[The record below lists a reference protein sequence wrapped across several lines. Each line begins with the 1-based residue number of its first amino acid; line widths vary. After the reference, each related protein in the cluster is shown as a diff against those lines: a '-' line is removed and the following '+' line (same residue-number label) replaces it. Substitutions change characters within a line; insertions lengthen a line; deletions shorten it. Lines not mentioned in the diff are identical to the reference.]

1 MGKHL
6 TLEDRITI
14 QKMLKEGKSFAEIAV
29 DLSRPAS
36 TIMREVKKHRVFIS
50 RKEVSTMQTK
60 NACKKRFDCKIAG
73 KCKKPSCEAIH
84 HKNCKYCG
92 GCNDFCSE
100 FEEDICTRYDSPP
113 YVCNSC
119 EKKPRCPLSKYLY
132 DAEKAHKEYRKK
144 LSESRQGISVT
155 GEHLKHIDDIISP
168 RLKKGQSIHLI
179 CTEQKDVLNLSE
191 RSVYKYLHMGLL
203 SAKPTDLSR
212 TVQRRLR
219 KKAGPAVKVDKQCF
233 KGRTY
238 SDFQAYL
245 EQSGY
250 VNVVEMDTVMGRK
263 GESAVVLSLLFK
275 NCDLQ
280 LYFYRSANT
289 ARSVAEIFDEL
300 RSKLTDSEFSKL
312 FPVILTDRGSE
323 FTDPTTIEINRETG
337 EAQSRVFYCD
347 PMNSNQKAKCE
358 RNHEFFRCIL
368 PKGSS
373 FSGLNREK
381 TDLITNHINS
391 YPRPRLGDKSLIAV
405 FKAIYGD
412 EIAAKLGLVEIPAR
426 DVILHPALLR

>member
-119 EKKPRCPLSKYLY
+119 KKKPRCPLSKYLY

-155 GEHLKHIDDIISP
+155 GEHLKHIDDIISL

-219 KKAGPAVKVDKQCF
+219 KKSRTCRKSGQAVLQRQDIF
-233 KGRTY
+233 RFPG
-238 SDFQAYL
+238 L
-245 EQSGY
+245 SG
-250 VNVVEMDTVMGRK
+250 TKR
-263 GESAVVLSLLFK
+263 L
-275 NCDLQ
+275 CQ
-280 LYFYRSANT
+280 
-289 ARSVAEIFDEL
+289 
-300 RSKLTDSEFSKL
+300 
-312 FPVILTDRGSE
+312 
-323 FTDPTTIEINRETG
+323 
-337 EAQSRVFYCD
+337 
-347 PMNSNQKAKCE
+347 
-358 RNHEFFRCIL
+358 RC
-368 PKGSS
+368 
-373 FSGLNREK
+373 
-381 TDLITNHINS
+381 
-391 YPRPRLGDKSLIAV
+391 
-405 FKAIYGD
+405 
-412 EIAAKLGLVEIPAR
+412 
-426 DVILHPALLR
+426 

>member
-1 MGKHL
+1 M
-6 TLEDRITI
+6 
-14 QKMLKEGKSFAEIAV
+14 
-29 DLSRPAS
+29 
-36 TIMREVKKHRVFIS
+36 
-50 RKEVSTMQTK
+50 
-60 NACKKRFDCKIAG
+60 
-73 KCKKPSCEAIH
+73 
-84 HKNCKYCG
+84 
-92 GCNDFCSE
+92 
-100 FEEDICTRYDSPP
+100 
-113 YVCNSC
+113 
-119 EKKPRCPLSKYLY
+119 
-132 DAEKAHKEYRKK
+132 
-144 LSESRQGISVT
+144 
-155 GEHLKHIDDIISP
+155 
-168 RLKKGQSIHLI
+168 
-179 CTEQKDVLNLSE
+179 
-191 RSVYKYLHMGLL
+191 
-203 SAKPTDLSR
+203 
-212 TVQRRLR
+212 
-219 KKAGPAVKVDKQCF
+219 DKQCF

-280 LYFYRSANT
+280 LYFYRSTNT

-337 EAQSRVFYCD
+337 EAQSKVFYCD

-391 YPRPRLGDKSLIAV
+391 YPRPRLGDKSPIAV

-412 EIAAKLGLVEIPAR
+412 EIAAKLGLVEIPAK
-426 DVILHPALLR
+426 DVILHPVLIK